1 MVSTVSA
8 VAGAFFGLVAI
19 LWAFYTFVVPPR
31 FSRKRMEY
39 ELELSTPLLHESAQ
53 PDTNLIVKYGRR
65 YRRHILEDP
74 HIVRIRISNTGRRE
88 IRSGDFDQGTPLQLD
103 MGVKIVALLRVICS
117 LNDMPDPKASINERR
132 LSLFPSLIPRHA
144 SIYLVILLDGPCG
157 EITYKSPLTDVS
169 FGERKESRLS
179 GTGISPQRIVA
190 WLAVAFIVWWI
201 ILEPNSAAHLVHN
214 IGALL
219 SQAAHGVSNFVAS
232 I

>member
-1 MVSTVSA
+1 MVSTVAA
-8 VAGAFFGLVAI
+8 VAGAFFGLIAV
-19 LWAFYTFVVPPR
+19 LWAFYTFLVPPR

-65 YRRHILEDP
+65 YRRRVLEDP
-74 HIVRIRISNTGRRE
+74 HIVRIRISNIGRRE

-103 MGVKIVALLRVICS
+103 IGVKIAALLRVICS
-117 LNDMPDPKASINERR
+117 PDDMPDPKASINERR

-144 SIYLVILLDGPCG
+144 SIYFVILLDGPCG

-169 FGERKESRLS
+169 FGERKDSRIS
-179 GTGISPQRIVA
+179 GMTPQRIVA
-190 WLAVAFIVWWI
+190 WLAVGFIVWWI
-201 ILEPNSAAHLVHN
+201 IQEPNSAAHLVHN
-214 IGALL
+214 IGSLL
-219 SQAAHGVSNFVAS
+219 SRAANGLSNFVAS